1 MPYNVGMAVKV
12 LRVDVS
18 EHLLAGLAAYQA
30 QTGASPRRAVAL
42 DEILVN
48 HKDDPPGCGRSGQ
61 WRPTS

>member
-48 HKDDPPGCGRSGQ
+48 HKDDPPG
-61 WRPTS
+61 